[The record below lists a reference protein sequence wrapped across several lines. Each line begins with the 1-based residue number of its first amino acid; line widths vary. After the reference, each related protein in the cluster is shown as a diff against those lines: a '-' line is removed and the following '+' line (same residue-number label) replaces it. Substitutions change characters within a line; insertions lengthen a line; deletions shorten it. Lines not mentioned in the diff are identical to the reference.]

1 MLCRVANEEVQRL
14 ARIRMQV
21 TGETFDEALAAL
33 EGRSAGTGREDRPE
47 PEPDPETVE
56 SAAGTGATV
65 IDLAGRGRTAG
76 TARESRRRTPA
87 RPRRTPGAANGQ
99 QQEERG

>member
-47 PEPDPETVE
+47 PDPETAE

-65 IDLAGRGRTAG
+65 IDLAGRERTAG
-76 TARESRRRTPA
+76 TARESRRRTPP

-99 QQEERG
+99 REERG